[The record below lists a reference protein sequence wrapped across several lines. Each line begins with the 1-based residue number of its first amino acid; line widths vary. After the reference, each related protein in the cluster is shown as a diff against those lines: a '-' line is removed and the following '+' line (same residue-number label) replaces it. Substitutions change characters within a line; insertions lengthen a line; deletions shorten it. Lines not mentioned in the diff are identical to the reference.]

1 MTGRYRWAAGLGTAL
16 IVLMSAGTALA
27 ASASNTLLFED
38 DNGVPYS
45 VTALAILLAE
55 PSDEFNAPSPGDYL
69 VAVEFRVKDIS
80 ASYDVSDDADV
91 DATVVGSD
99 NQTYTASFDTV
110 TECTNFDHGD
120 FQLGPGESS
129 TGCVVFE
136 LSDAIRVTEVKW
148 VTATGV
154 GRWPVTPT
162 PSPKRKTTPT
172 TAAPP
177 QTPLVLS
184 VRATPSTLGY
194 AGGTVQVAGEV
205 KSATSCQL
213 QLLSH
218 QGFRVLYASNNRPCT
233 NTFAA
238 RVTIGRNPS
247 PVARVVTFAL
257 VARNGPREFS
267 GRFYVLLAAK
277 RVVRPPT
284 TTPPTAPVTTPGGCP
299 RGTVT
304 GVITNQ
310 IASGPQGNYEVT
322 VRITNKTT
330 ATVEIV
336 YWHLPAED
344 DVIED
349 VYENPVVLAPG
360 ASTTDTV
367 GGNTGLGPLPAP
379 SKDPVSVGWFFEPSQ
394 YVGCS

>member
-136 LSDAIRVTEVKW
+136 LPNAIRGTAVKW
-148 VTATGV
+148 VTFTGT
-154 GRWPVTPT
+154 GRWPIIPA
-162 PSPKRKTTPT
+162 PSPKPKTTE
-172 TAAPP
+172 AP
-177 QTPLVLS
+177 
-184 VRATPSTLGY
+184 
-194 AGGTVQVAGEV
+194 
-205 KSATSCQL
+205 
-213 QLLSH
+213 
-218 QGFRVLYASNNRPCT
+218 
-233 NTFAA
+233 
-238 RVTIGRNPS
+238 
-247 PVARVVTFAL
+247 
-257 VARNGPREFS
+257 
-267 GRFYVLLAAK
+267 
-277 RVVRPPT
+277 
-284 TTPPTAPVTTPGGCP
+284 
-299 RGTVT
+299 
-304 GVITNQ
+304 Q
-310 IASGPQGNYEVT
+310 I
-322 VRITNKTT
+322 
-330 ATVEIV
+330 
-336 YWHLPAED
+336 
-344 DVIED
+344 
-349 VYENPVVLAPG
+349 
-360 ASTTDTV
+360 
-367 GGNTGLGPLPAP
+367 
-379 SKDPVSVGWFFEPSQ
+379 
-394 YVGCS
+394 